1 MKENPQT
8 SEKLKEG
15 YLLFTMTYYHEMSNG
30 LVNQYQIIES
40 PLVYFMDFY
49 SCCGKLKLN
58 PKILLIFLPLGSV
71 MLCQILRSGL
81 KKWQLLLPV
90 FLDT

>member
-30 LVNQYQIIES
+30 LVNKYQIIES

-58 PKILLIFLPLGSV
+58 PQILLIFLPLGSV